1 VGGRSENL
9 FKRNDV
15 MRAVHAARD
24 AGLPVEI
31 VEIVAKDGTIFR
43 MHGPDAR
50 PGAGRTVKVVAPKRR
65 TDVGKPRGPRRTPQA
80 KGAPQ

>member
-24 AGLPVEI
+24 AGLPVTI

-43 MHGPDAR
+43 MHGPDAG
-50 PGAGRTVKVVAPKRR
+50 PGAGGTVRVPPPKRR
-65 TDVGKPRGPRRTPQA
+65 SDVGKPRGPRRPLHSEGA
-80 KGAPQ
+80 K